1 MTYRR
6 KDLVC
11 LALLWLCGMAMRLT
25 ILAVPPLILP
35 LRDAL
40 QLSATGVGILI
51 ALPIAMFAIA
61 ALPGSLLIARLGSQL
76 ALVCGL
82 FLTAA
87 GGALRGGTFD
97 ATSLYAATI
106 VMGAGVA
113 IMQPA
118 MPVLVREWLPSQIG
132 FATAIYTN
140 GLLAGGIL
148 AVSLMPA
155 VMPMLGNSWRLGLAI
170 WSVPVVLTALSVI
183 ALAPPSSGEGPRP
196 GKPLSW
202 RPGVKSALIWRLG
215 LMFGSV
221 NAAYFATSAFL
232 PPYLQSVGREDLV
245 QPALAALNFGQLP
258 ASLLIAAVA
267 KRLERRAWPYLCTGA
282 ALTLSLT
289 GIVFMPAL
297 AVFWAGLLG
306 FAGACGLILG
316 LTLPPLLA
324 EPGDVGRTSAAMF
337 TLSYTMAVAV
347 SFLCGVSSDLT
358 GDPVWSFAPVALGT
372 LTLSASALALR
383 ADGELV

>member
-1 MTYRR
+1 MTHRR

-11 LALLWLCGMAMRLT
+11 LALLWLCGTAMRLT
-25 ILAVPPLILP
+25 IVAVTPLILP
-35 LRDAL
+35 IRDAL

-61 ALPGSLLIARLGSQL
+61 ALPGSVLIARLGPQS

-82 FLTAA
+82 LLTAA
-87 GGALRGGTFD
+87 GGALRGSSFD
-97 ATSLYAATI
+97 AATLFAATI
-106 VMGAGVA
+106 AMGAGVA
-113 IMQPA
+113 ITQPA

-148 AVSLMPA
+148 AVLLMPA
-155 VMPMLGNSWRLGLAI
+155 IMPLLGNSWRAGLAI
-170 WSVPVVLTALSVI
+170 WSVPVLLTALSVI
-183 ALAPPSSGEGPRP
+183 LLAPSSSGEGPRA
-196 GKPLSW
+196 GKPLAW
-202 RPGVKSALIWRLG
+202 RPDVKSALIWRLG

-232 PPYLQSVGREDLV
+232 PPYLRSLGREDLV

-267 KRLERRAWPYLCTGA
+267 KRLERRAWPYLCAGA
-282 ALTLSLT
+282 ALTVSVIGFVFLPGLT
-289 GIVFMPAL
+289 
-297 AVFWAGLLG
+297 VFWAGLLG

-324 EPGDVGRTSAAMF
+324 EPAEVGRTSAAMF
-337 TLSYTMAVAV
+337 TLSYTMAVAI
-347 SFLCGVSSDLT
+347 SFLCGAVSDFT
-358 GDPVWSFAPVALGT
+358 GGPGWAFAPIALGT
-372 LTLSASALALR
+372 VALSASALALR
-383 ADGELV
+383 ADGKLI